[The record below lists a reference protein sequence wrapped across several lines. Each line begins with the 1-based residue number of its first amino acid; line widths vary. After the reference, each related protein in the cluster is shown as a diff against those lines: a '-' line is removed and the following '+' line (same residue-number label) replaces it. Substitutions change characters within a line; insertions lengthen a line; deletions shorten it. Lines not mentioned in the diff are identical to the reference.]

1 MDNDSGA
8 LILLIVLIV
17 SAFLLIV
24 LKLAQ
29 FVNHFSREKQYLL
42 TEMHRAADYNEYRYW
57 RRELR
62 CLYLC
67 LIPFVTERN
76 VMKVY
81 PVFFHRAKHATKEKH
96 SDGLMHILAPSMLAI
111 CICAICL
118 CGASWAWFTAS
129 TSTGTAQ
136 IQSSSYKL
144 SYQIGSDT
152 AELAETGNTYTLTS
166 DTTVIT
172 LKAIG
177 TAGATGYCSI
187 KIGDETYYTKQIS
200 VNDTSGFTFT
210 VNAAKGT
217 KIILTPKWGSYSGNA
232 DLNSGETIGI
242 TAVNTQ
248 QETSPMAAA
257 STTEPTTTTTSATPS
272 STPAE
277 SATTA
282 PEPSETAPTQPE
294 STDTEPS
301 SAPETATP
309 ENTTAAQ
316 TEPPTT
322 EESENN

>member
-1 MDNDSGA
+1 MIKSIVIY
-8 LILLIVLIV
+8 LLLLI
-17 SAFLLIV
+17 SAFVFNIFYFGWFSWFLLV
-24 LKLAQ
+24 LTIAVPLVSLLFSLPFMITGA
-29 FVNHFSREKQYLL
+29 VNGVL
-42 TEMHRAADYNEYRYW
+42 
-57 RRELR
+57 
-62 CLYLC
+62 
-67 LIPFVTERN
+67 
-76 VMKVY
+76 
-81 PVFFHRAKHATKEKH
+81 VFTH
-96 SDGLMHILAPSMLAI
+96 D
-111 CICAICL
+111 
-118 CGASWAWFTAS
+118 
-129 TSTGTAQ
+129 
-136 IQSSSYKL
+136 
-144 SYQIGSDT
+144 
-152 AELAETGNTYTLTS
+152 
-166 DTTVIT
+166 
-172 LKAIG
+172 
-177 TAGATGYCSI
+177 SI

-322 EESENN
+322 EESESN